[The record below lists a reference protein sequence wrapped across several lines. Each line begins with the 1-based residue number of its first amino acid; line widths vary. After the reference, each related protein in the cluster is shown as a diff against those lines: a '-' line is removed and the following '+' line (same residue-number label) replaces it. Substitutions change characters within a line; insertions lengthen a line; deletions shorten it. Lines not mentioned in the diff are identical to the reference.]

1 MTAKWWVMTVGW
13 AVLLITACAD
23 REPGHGPQEAVAP
36 AEPVQVTDPS
46 GRFALA
52 GISTVLDLDIEPLQK
67 ILLAGDTLG
76 PAFHL
81 FMARCGACHAVPAPG
96 SESADEWSAVVERM
110 RVNADAAGLMPSSAE
125 DESIILDF
133 LQRHGG

>member
-1 MTAKWWVMTVGW
+1 MTMKVRVVTLGW

-23 REPGHGPQEAVAP
+23 REPGHGPQEAVVP
-36 AEPVQVTDPS
+36 ANPVQVTDPS

-52 GISTVLDLDIEPLQK
+52 GISATLDLDIKPLQRSQ
-67 ILLAGDTLG
+67 LAGDTLG
-76 PAFHL
+76 PTFHL
-81 FMARCGACHAVPAPG
+81 FMARCGACHTVPAPG
-96 SESADEWSAVVERM
+96 SKPADQWSAVVDRM
-110 RVNADAAGLMPSSAE
+110 RVNASAAGLMPSSAE